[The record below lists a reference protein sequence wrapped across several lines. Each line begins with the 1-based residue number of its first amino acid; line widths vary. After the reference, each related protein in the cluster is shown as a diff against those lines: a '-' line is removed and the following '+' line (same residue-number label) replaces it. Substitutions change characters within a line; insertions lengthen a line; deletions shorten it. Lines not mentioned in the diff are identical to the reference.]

1 MNNDGSELAARLS
14 SLIACVHVCL
24 KAVTYVDSDIG
35 LADAGGPPRTQC
47 CGDLLLLTRCE

>member
-14 SLIACVHVCL
+14 SLIAFVYVCL

-35 LADAGGPPRTQC
+35 LADAGGPPRAQC